1 MFIVELP
8 KNHYKLLEALVAA
21 NSESSEVQPPLFADT
36 DSYSYEDSQ
45 FQEDSRSPE
54 GSEYIGRE
62 GARSRLGHVDTQG
75 IRLKSR
81 SPSSSVE
88 STFSAKER
96 FKQLF
101 PELATTQDLENLKNR
116 VRAHRQSDSQTS
128 GSSSLSEPHSSTSSS
143 HLANGVVAF
152 PNRPN
157 SSTPV
162 SKHSGDRE
170 YLDMSYQNY
179 VDQPSGGS
187 STNPRQAPPSPSQ
200 GAQHANGMNGGMGM
214 GGGMVGYPTP
224 AGHQSDLNM
233 IMQMVEEF
241 SGLLQNNQRLT
252 AGVVEKIGK
261 VREKAQRHNLSNDDL
276 IHVVAAELNGKLFS
290 NHLMSA
296 LANI

>member
-1 MFIVELP
+1 
-8 KNHYKLLEALVAA
+8 
-21 NSESSEVQPPLFADT
+21 
-36 DSYSYEDSQ
+36 
-45 FQEDSRSPE
+45 
-54 GSEYIGRE
+54 
-62 GARSRLGHVDTQG
+62 
-75 IRLKSR
+75 
-81 SPSSSVE
+81 
-88 STFSAKER
+88 
-96 FKQLF
+96 
-101 PELATTQDLENLKNR
+101 
-116 VRAHRQSDSQTS
+116 
-128 GSSSLSEPHSSTSSS
+128 
-143 HLANGVVAF
+143 
-152 PNRPN
+152 
-157 SSTPV
+157 
-162 SKHSGDRE
+162 
-170 YLDMSYQNY
+170 MSYQNY